1 MRLLFLHTMCDLC
14 GHRVMDLSILPFY
27 RSRDRG
33 DNALQI
39 ENWMI
44 IAHGMQRP
52 IAKYDMNFASVAFL

>member
-1 MRLLFLHTMCDLC
+1 MCDLC